1 VLQLQGCP
9 IRCAGCAV
17 PQTHSFDIGTVL
29 GVDVLADALLDPVGL
44 PRDGVTILGGEPM
57 AQAAGVAA
65 LLHRLK
71 SREVHT
77 VVYTGYTLAAL
88 ASRADPE
95 IRVALENTDLLID
108 GPYLSALS
116 RGAGEWRGSSN
127 QRLIANPASHLT
139 TATAA

>member
-1 VLQLQGCP
+1 
-9 IRCAGCAV
+9 
-17 PQTHSFDIGTVL
+17 
-29 GVDVLADALLDPVGL
+29 
-44 PRDGVTILGGEPM
+44 VTILGGEPM

-71 SREVHT
+71 SHEVHT

-95 IRVALENTDLLID
+95 IRAALEHTDLLID

-116 RGAGEWRGSSN
+116 RGAGQWRGSSN